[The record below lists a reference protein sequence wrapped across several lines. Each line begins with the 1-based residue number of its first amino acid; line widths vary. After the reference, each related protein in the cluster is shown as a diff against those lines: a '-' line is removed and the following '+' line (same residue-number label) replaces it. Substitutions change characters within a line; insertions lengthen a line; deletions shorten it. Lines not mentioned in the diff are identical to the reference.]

1 MNQKFGQGNLV
12 KRICL
17 AVISILAINAQP
29 VHAADPLPTTFFNHL
44 GSKYLANPGV
54 ILIDSSNES
63 VVYEQSSKSLRPPA
77 SVIKLVSTTAIAM
90 TLDSSTV
97 FKTAIYQGDRP
108 GAFIIVGENDPWIT
122 SSTKARDRFKRAYLP
137 ALLNAA
143 LKLKNNLR
151 VISVQYTGVSTSDI
165 NYARKIMRKTSSIK
179 AIPYPGKIDTTTI
192 TGEKIAEITS
202 PKLSTLIRFTNL
214 YSDNN
219 LSQKLAQVAAIRNGF
234 PGNKSGINIVFQN
247 KLAELGVNTDGMY
260 LEDASGLSQQ
270 NRISAA
276 TVSQLLLKIR
286 TEPKLNV
293 VYNSLPVSGIS
304 GTLAKRYQKSAPEAI
319 GLVKAKTGSIK
330 NTVALAGY
338 ATAGP
343 TEYVCVVIANQTGR
357 TRGSQDAA
365 RGAIDKMLG
374 TITKPPVIPATATTD
389 TSTVTN

>member
-1 MNQKFGQGNLV
+1 MYLV
-12 KRICL
+12 KRIVCV
-17 AVISILAINAQP
+17 VILSLVSFAQP
-29 VHAADPLPTTFFNHL
+29 AQASDPLPESFFNHL

-54 ILIDSSNES
+54 IFVDSSNES

-90 TLDSSTV
+90 TLDSATV

-108 GAFIIVGENDPWIT
+108 GAFVIVGENDPWIT

-143 LKLKNNLR
+143 LKQRNNLR
-151 VISVQYTGVSTSDI
+151 VISVQYAGVSKSDI

-179 AIPYPGKIDTTTI
+179 ARPYPGKIDTTTI

-219 LSQKLAQVAAIRNGF
+219 LSQKLAQLAAIRNGF
-234 PGNKSGINIVFQN
+234 PGNKSGINVVFQN
-247 KLAELGVNTDGMY
+247 KLADLGVNTDGMY

-276 TVSQLLLKIR
+276 TVSQLLLRIKS
-286 TEPKLNV
+286 EPKLNV
-293 VYNSLPVSGIS
+293 VYNSLPVSGVS
-304 GTLAKRYQKSAPEAI
+304 GTLVKRYLKTAPTAI

-338 ATAGP
+338 ATAGH
-343 TEYVCVVIANQTGR
+343 TEYVFVVIANQTGR
-357 TRGSQDAA
+357 TRSSQDSA

-374 TITKPPVIPATATTD
+374 SIVKAPVIPTTATTD
-389 TSTVTN
+389 TSTVIN

>member
-12 KRICL
+12 KRISI
-17 AVISILAINAQP
+17 AVIAILALSTQP
-29 VHAADPLPTTFFNHL
+29 VHAAEPLPNAFFKHL

-63 VVYEQSSKSLRPPA
+63 VIYEQSSKSLRPPA

-90 TLDSSTV
+90 TLDTSTV
-97 FKTAIYQGDRP
+97 FKTAIYQGNRP

-122 SSTKARDRFKRAYLP
+122 SSKISRDRFKRAYLP

-143 LKLKNNLR
+143 LKQRNNLR
-151 VISVQYTGVSTSDI
+151 VISVQYKGVSTSDV
-165 NYARKIMRKTSSIK
+165 NYARKVMRKTSSIK
-179 AIPYPGKIDTTTI
+179 ARLYRGKIDTSTI

-234 PGNKSGINIVFQN
+234 PGSKSGINKVFQN

-260 LEDASGLSQQ
+260 LEDASGLSQK

-293 VYNSLPVSGIS
+293 VYKSLPVSGIS
-304 GTLAKRYQKSAPEAI
+304 GTLANRYQKSAPQAV

-338 ATAGP
+338 ASAGP
-343 TEYVCVVIANQTGR
+343 TEYVFVVIANRTGR
-357 TRGSQDAA
+357 TRSSQDAA

-374 TITKPPVIPATATTD
+374 TITKPPVIPATETTD